1 VVVYAPWYLTRFR
14 MREPFLGWPGFR
26 WIGAALI
33 VLALPMLLESFV
45 RFVRRGLGTPA
56 PVLPPQRLVVSGFYR
71 YVRNPMYVAV
81 LVTLLGESL
90 LLGSRR
96 VLVYAAVVATCFHW
110 FVVLYEEPLLRR
122 RFGADYDD
130 YCRRVHRWRPRFRP
144 VVGTS

>member
-1 VVVYAPWYLTRFR
+1 MVVYLPWYLTRFR

-26 WIGAALI
+26 WIGAASI

-56 PVLPPQRLVVSGFYR
+56 PVLPPQRLVVSGFYG

-81 LVTLLGESL
+81 LVTLVGESL
-90 LLGSRR
+90 LLGSRSI
-96 VLVYAAVVATCFHW
+96 LVYSGIVATLFHW
-110 FVVLYEEPLLRR
+110 FVVLYEEPMLRR

-130 YCRRVHRWRPRFRP
+130 YCRRVHRWRPRFTRLA
-144 VVGTS
+144 G